1 MLCLHRV
8 FPGPGRL
15 VVSPSPS
22 PSASH
27 PSCARPRMR
36 MHAHHVVDINVM
48 VPCSPARVAAP
59 HVHPHHLSA
68 ILRLPCA
75 LIRNNRALPARI
87 PAAPCRSI
95 PRAAVYPGNRQKR
108 AASAQ
113 DSAGPDMSRNTSGL
127 PLVQPCRLH
136 CGSNP
141 YSPLPFCFRIA
152 SGIL

>member
-1 MLCLHRV
+1 VLCLHRV

-75 LIRNNRALPARI
+75 LIRNVQGTV
-87 PAAPCRSI
+87 APYLR
-95 PRAAVYPGNRQKR
+95 
-108 AASAQ
+108 
-113 DSAGPDMSRNTSGL
+113 L
-127 PLVQPCRLH
+127 PLPEYVQPPLCRQGAYSITFYKPLQAPRTAPGLHPTTTTSSLPIVQPCPRVRVRL
-136 CGSNP
+136 S
-141 YSPLPFCFRIA
+141 
-152 SGIL
+152 